1 MESWGVRL
9 TWLDCNQGWKKQALP
24 AELCQAFEVSNVS
37 YKIWIFFQSDFCY
50 NNIVFT
56 LANKTVT

>member
-37 YKIWIFFQSDFCY
+37 YKIWIFFSLIFATIILYLHWQ
-50 NNIVFT
+50 I
-56 LANKTVT
+56 KQ